1 MAKEERKLSEEE
13 IKNRLQEII
22 DELED
27 EESEADTEKLEEE
40 SRSLTNQLKEM
51 KKMEA
56 RNKLAEDINNGVVE
70 AEKIEVESEEAR
82 KQELAKVEERA
93 NALREKRSIT
103 VSSSNLLTPNHQA
116 KEINDTF
123 TPVSRLIDNADVE
136 NLDGGESYQESY
148 VKTYGTGGQTDEGDN
163 YTSSGTE
170 PTFGYADINKVKVT
184 AYAEI
189 SEEAEKLPAQNY
201 VEKVEKNMTIALK
214 KKMVEYML
222 NGTGNKQFMG
232 IFKNTQEITG
242 VTDVTAS
249 AINNQTLDDII
260 FAYGSDEDT
269 EEDAVLILSK
279 ADLKA
284 FSKVRTNDGK
294 KFYDIDT
301 KNKTIDGI
309 PYIISSQCHPV
320 SATGETA
327 GTYNCM
333 AYGSLKNY
341 KIAIFSDMEVSKS
354 TDYKFKEGMTCYKSS
369 VMAGGNVVKYQGFV
383 RVNKVVA

>member
-1 MAKEERKLSEEE
+1 MTIEE
-13 IKNRLQEII
+13 IKSRLQEIV
-22 DELED
+22 DALED
-27 EESEADTEKLEEE
+27 ENTDADTEALEEE
-40 SRSLTNQLKEM
+40 ARSLQKQLEGM
-51 KKMEA
+51 EKMEA
-56 RNKLAEDINNGVVE
+56 RKKLASNINDGLV
-70 AEKIEVESEEAR
+70 EAR
-82 KQELAKVEERA
+82 KIDAVDPEETRKAELAKVEERA
-93 NALREKRSIT
+93 TALKEKRSIT
-103 VSSSNLLTPNHQA
+103 VSSSNLLTPTHQA

-136 NLDGGESYQESY
+136 NLDGGESYQEAY
-148 VKTYGTGGQTDEGDN
+148 VKTYGTGGQTDEGGN

-222 NGTGNKQFMG
+222 NGTGTKQFMG

-242 VTDVTAS
+242 VTDVTVS

-327 GTYNCM
+327 GTYSCM

-341 KIAIFSDMEVSKS
+341 RIAIFSDMEVSKS

-369 VMAGGNVVKYQGFV
+369 VMAGGNVIKYQGFV
-383 RVNKVVA
+383 RVKKVVA

>member
-70 AEKIEVESEEAR
+70 AEKVEVESEEAR

-123 TPVSRLIDNADVE
+123 TPVSRLIDNADIE

-148 VKTYGTGGQTDEGDN
+148 VKTYGTGDQTDEGSN
-163 YTSSGTE
+163 YAVNGTE

-222 NGTGNKQFMG
+222 NGNGNKQFMG

-242 VTDVTAS
+242 VTDVQAS
-249 AINNQTLDDII
+249 AIDNTTLDDII

-269 EEDAVLILSK
+269 EDDAVLILSK

-284 FSKVRTNDGK
+284 FSKVRTDDGK

-301 KNKTIDGI
+301 KNKTIDGV

-320 SATGETA
+320 SKNDTSSGS
-327 GTYNCM
+327 YSCM

-341 KIAIFSDMEVSKS
+341 RIAIFSDMEVSKS

-383 RVNKVVA
+383 RVIKTVA

>member
-27 EESEADTEKLEEE
+27 EDSEADTEKLEEE

-70 AEKIEVESEEAR
+70 AEKIEVESEETR

-148 VKTYGTGGQTDEGDN
+148 VKTYGTGGQTDEGGN

-260 FAYGSDEDT
+260 EFLT
-269 EEDAVLILSK
+269 
-279 ADLKA
+279 
-284 FSKVRTNDGK
+284 
-294 KFYDIDT
+294 
-301 KNKTIDGI
+301 
-309 PYIISSQCHPV
+309 IISSYFTKC
-320 SATGETA
+320 
-327 GTYNCM
+327 
-333 AYGSLKNY
+333 
-341 KIAIFSDMEVSKS
+341 F
-354 TDYKFKEGMTCYKSS
+354 
-369 VMAGGNVVKYQGFV
+369 
-383 RVNKVVA
+383 

>member
-1 MAKEERKLSEEE
+1 MAKDERKLSEEE
-13 IKNRLQEII
+13 IKNRLQEILV
-22 DELED
+22 ELED

-70 AEKIEVESEEAR
+70 AEKVEVESEEAR

-136 NLDGGESYQESY
+136 NLDGGESYQEAY
-148 VKTYGTGGQTDEGDN
+148 VKTYGTGGQTDEGGN

-341 KIAIFSDMEVSKS
+341 RIAIFSDMEVSKS

>member
-1 MAKEERKLSEEE
+1 MTKEERKLSEEE

-51 KKMEA
+51 KKMKA

-70 AEKIEVESEEAR
+70 AEKVEVESEEAR

-103 VSSSNLLTPNHQA
+103 VSSNNLLTPNHQA

-136 NLDGGESYQESY
+136 NLDGGESYQEAY
-148 VKTYGTGGQTDEGDN
+148 VKTYGTGGQTDEGGN

-320 SATGETA
+320 SATGETV

>member
-1 MAKEERKLSEEE
+1 MTIEE
-13 IKNRLQEII
+13 IKSRLQEIV
-22 DELED
+22 DALED
-27 EESEADTEKLEEE
+27 ENTDADTEALEEE
-40 SRSLTNQLKEM
+40 ARSLQKQLEGM
-51 KKMEA
+51 EKMEA
-56 RNKLAEDINNGVVE
+56 RKKLASNINDVLV
-70 AEKIEVESEEAR
+70 EAR
-82 KQELAKVEERA
+82 KIDAVDPEETRKAELAKVEERA
-93 NALREKRSIT
+93 TALKEKRSIT
-103 VSSSNLLTPNHQA
+103 VSSSNLLTPTHQA

-123 TPVSRLIDNADVE
+123 TPVSRLIDNADGE

-148 VKTYGTGGQTDEGDN
+148 VKTYGTGGQTDEGGN

>member
-1 MAKEERKLSEEE
+1 MTIEE
-13 IKNRLQEII
+13 IKSRLQEIV
-22 DELED
+22 DALED
-27 EESEADTEKLEEE
+27 ENTDADTEALEEE
-40 SRSLTNQLKEM
+40 ARSLQKQLEGM
-51 KKMEA
+51 EKMEA
-56 RNKLAEDINNGVVE
+56 RKKLASNINDGLV
-70 AEKIEVESEEAR
+70 EAR
-82 KQELAKVEERA
+82 KIDAVDPEETRKAELAKVEERA
-93 NALREKRSIT
+93 TALKEKRSIT
-103 VSSSNLLTPNHQA
+103 VSSSNLLTPTHQA

-123 TPVSRLIDNADVE
+123 TPVSRLIDNADIE
-136 NLDGGESYQESY
+136 NLAGGESYQESY
-148 VKTYGTGGQTDEGDN
+148 VKTYGTGGQTDEGGN

>member
-51 KKMEA
+51 KKMKA

-82 KQELAKVEERA
+82 KQELSKIEARA
-93 NALREKRSIT
+93 NALREKRSVT
-103 VSSSNLLTPNHQA
+103 VSSGDLLTPKHQG
-116 KEINDTF
+116 KEINDKF
-123 TPVSRLIDNADVE
+123 NEVSTLIDEVTIDSFN
-136 NLDGGESYQESY
+136 GGESYQEAY
-148 VKTYGTGGQTDEGDN
+148 VKSYGTGGQTDEAGN
-163 YTSSGTE
+163 YTDAE
-170 PTFGYADINKVKVT
+170 PEFGYADINKVKVT

-189 SEEAEKLPAQNY
+189 TEEAEKLPAQDY
-201 VEKVEKNMTIALK
+201 VAKVEDNMKIALK
-214 KKMVEYML
+214 KKMVEYAL
-222 NGTGNKQFMG
+222 NGNGNKSFMG
-232 IFKNTQEITG
+232 IFKNATEITG
-242 VTDVTAS
+242 DTDVTVS
-249 AINNQTLDDII
+249 TIDNETLDDII
-260 FAYGSDEDT
+260 FAYGGSEDV

-279 ADLKA
+279 LDLKA
-284 FSKVRTNDGK
+284 FSKVRTEDGK

-301 KNKTIDGI
+301 KNKTIDKI

-327 GTYNCM
+327 GTYDCM

-341 KIAIFSDMEVSKS
+341 KITIFSDMEIAKS
-354 TDYKFKEGMTCYKSS
+354 TDYKFKQGLTSYKAS
-369 VMAGGNVVKYQGFV
+369 VMAGGNTVKLDGFV
-383 RVNKVVA
+383 RVKKVVA

>member
-1 MAKEERKLSEEE
+1 MTKEERKLSEEE

-22 DELED
+22 GELED

-56 RNKLAEDINNGVVE
+56 RNKLAEDINNGVIE
-70 AEKIEVESEEAR
+70 AEKVEVESEEAR
-82 KQELAKVEERA
+82 KQEVSKIEARA
-93 NALREKRSIT
+93 NALREKRSVT
-103 VSSSNLLTPNHQA
+103 VSSGDLLTPTHQG
-116 KEINDTF
+116 KEINDKF
-123 TPVSRLIDNADVE
+123 NEVSTLIDEVTIDSLN
-136 NLDGGESYQESY
+136 GGESYQEAY
-148 VKTYGTGGQTDEGDN
+148 VKSYGTGGQTDEAGN
-163 YTSSGTE
+163 YTDAE
-170 PTFGYADINKVKVT
+170 PEFGYADINKVKVT

-189 SEEAEKLPAQNY
+189 TEEAEKLPAQDY
-201 VEKVEKNMTIALK
+201 VAKVEDNMKIALK
-214 KKMVEYML
+214 KKMVEYAL
-222 NGTGNKQFMG
+222 NGNGNKSFMG
-232 IFKNTQEITG
+232 IFKNNTEITG
-242 VTDVTAS
+242 DTDVTVS
-249 AINNQTLDDII
+249 TIDNETLDDII
-260 FAYGSDEDT
+260 FAYGGSEDV

-284 FSKVRTNDGK
+284 FSKVRTEDGK

-301 KNKTIDGI
+301 KNKTIDKI

-341 KIAIFSDMEVSKS
+341 KVTIFSDMEIAKS
-354 TDYKFKEGMTCYKSS
+354 TDYKFKQGINSYKAS
-369 VMAGGNVVKYQGFV
+369 VMAGGNTVKLDGFV

>member
-1 MAKEERKLSEEE
+1 MTIEE
-13 IKNRLQEII
+13 IKSRLQEIV
-22 DELED
+22 DALED
-27 EESEADTEKLEEE
+27 ENTDADTEALEEE
-40 SRSLTNQLKEM
+40 ARSLQKQLEGM
-51 KKMEA
+51 EKMEA
-56 RNKLAEDINNGVVE
+56 RKKLASNINDGLV
-70 AEKIEVESEEAR
+70 EAR
-82 KQELAKVEERA
+82 KIDAVDPEETRKAELAKVEERA
-93 NALREKRSIT
+93 TALKEKRSIT

-148 VKTYGTGGQTDEGDN
+148 VKTYGTGGQTDEGGN

-170 PTFGYADINKVKVT
+170 PEFGYADINKVKVT

-383 RVNKVVA
+383 RVKKVVA

>member
-1 MAKEERKLSEEE
+1 MTIEE
-13 IKNRLQEII
+13 IKSRLQEIV
-22 DELED
+22 DALED
-27 EESEADTEKLEEE
+27 ENTDADTEALEEE
-40 SRSLTNQLKEM
+40 ARSLQKQLEGM
-51 KKMEA
+51 EKMEA
-56 RNKLAEDINNGVVE
+56 RKKLASNINDGLV
-70 AEKIEVESEEAR
+70 EAR
-82 KQELAKVEERA
+82 KIDAVDPEETRKAELAKVEERA
-93 NALREKRSIT
+93 TALKEKRSIT
-103 VSSSNLLTPNHQA
+103 VSSSNLLTPTHQA

-136 NLDGGESYQESY
+136 NLDGGESYQEAY
-148 VKTYGTGGQTDEGDN
+148 VKTYGTGGQTDEGGN

-170 PTFGYADINKVKVT
+170 PEFGYADINKVKVT

-222 NGTGNKQFMG
+222 NGTGTKQFMG

-242 VTDVTAS
+242 VTDVTVS

-327 GTYNCM
+327 GTYSCM

-341 KIAIFSDMEVSKS
+341 RIAIFSDMEVSKS

-369 VMAGGNVVKYQGFV
+369 VMAGGNVIKYQGFV
-383 RVNKVVA
+383 RVKKVVA

>member
-1 MAKEERKLSEEE
+1 MTIEE
-13 IKNRLQEII
+13 IKSRLQEIV
-22 DELED
+22 DALED
-27 EESEADTEKLEEE
+27 ENTDADTEALEEE
-40 SRSLTNQLKEM
+40 ARSLQKQLEGM
-51 KKMEA
+51 EKMEA
-56 RNKLAEDINNGVVE
+56 RKKLASNINDGLV
-70 AEKIEVESEEAR
+70 EAR
-82 KQELAKVEERA
+82 KIDAVDPEETRKAELAKVEERA
-93 NALREKRSIT
+93 TALKEKRSIT
-103 VSSSNLLTPNHQA
+103 VSSSNLLTPTHQA

-136 NLDGGESYQESY
+136 NLDGGESYQEAY
-148 VKTYGTGGQTDEGDN
+148 VKTYGTGGQTDEGSN

-222 NGTGNKQFMG
+222 NGTGTKQFMG

-242 VTDVTAS
+242 VTDVTVS

-320 SATGETA
+320 SANDSTA

-341 KIAIFSDMEVSKS
+341 RIAIFSDMEVSKS

-369 VMAGGNVVKYQGFV
+369 VMAGGNVIKYQGFV
-383 RVNKVVA
+383 RVKKTVA

>member
-27 EESEADTEKLEEE
+27 EDSEADTEKLEEE

-70 AEKIEVESEEAR
+70 AEKIEVESEETR

-148 VKTYGTGGQTDEGDN
+148 VKTYGTGGQTDEGGN

-320 SATGETA
+320 SATGETT

>member
-40 SRSLTNQLKEM
+40 SRSLTNRLKEM

-56 RNKLAEDINNGVVE
+56 RNKLAEDINNGVIE
-70 AEKIEVESEEAR
+70 AEKVEVESEEAR
-82 KQELAKVEERA
+82 KQEVSKIEARA
-93 NALREKRSIT
+93 NALREKRSVT
-103 VSSSNLLTPNHQA
+103 VSSGDLLTPTHQG
-116 KEINDTF
+116 KEINDKF
-123 TPVSRLIDNADVE
+123 NEVSTLIDEVTIDSLN
-136 NLDGGESYQESY
+136 GGESYQEAY
-148 VKTYGTGGQTDEGDN
+148 VKSYGTGGQTDEAGN
-163 YTSSGTE
+163 YTDAE
-170 PTFGYADINKVKVT
+170 PEFGYADINKVKVT

-189 SEEAEKLPAQNY
+189 TEEAEKLPAQDY
-201 VEKVEKNMTIALK
+201 VAKVEDNMKIALK
-214 KKMVEYML
+214 KKMVEYAL
-222 NGTGNKQFMG
+222 NGNGNKSFMG
-232 IFKNTQEITG
+232 IFKNNTEITG
-242 VTDVTAS
+242 DTDVTVS
-249 AINNQTLDDII
+249 TIDNETLDDII
-260 FAYGSDEDT
+260 FAYGGSEDV

-284 FSKVRTNDGK
+284 FSKVRTEDGK

-301 KNKTIDGI
+301 KNKTIDKI

-341 KIAIFSDMEVSKS
+341 KVTIFSDMEIAKS
-354 TDYKFKEGMTCYKSS
+354 TDYKFKQGINSYKAS
-369 VMAGGNVVKYQGFV
+369 VMAGGNTVKLDGFV

>member
-56 RNKLAEDINNGVVE
+56 RNKLAKDINNGVIE
-70 AEKIEVESEEAR
+70 AEKVEVESEEAR
-82 KQELAKVEERA
+82 KQEISKIEARA
-93 NALREKRSIT
+93 NALREKRSVT
-103 VSSSNLLTPNHQA
+103 VSSGDLLTPTHQG
-116 KEINDTF
+116 KEINDKF
-123 TPVSRLIDNADVE
+123 NEVSTLIDEVTIDSLN
-136 NLDGGESYQESY
+136 GGESYQEAY
-148 VKTYGTGGQTDEGDN
+148 VKSYGTGGQTDEAGN
-163 YTSSGTE
+163 YTDAE
-170 PTFGYADINKVKVT
+170 PEFGYADINKVKVT

-189 SEEAEKLPAQNY
+189 TEEAEKLPAQDY
-201 VEKVEKNMTIALK
+201 VAKVEDNMKIALK
-214 KKMVEYML
+214 KKMVEYAL
-222 NGTGNKQFMG
+222 NGNGNKSFMG
-232 IFKNTQEITG
+232 IFKNNTEITG
-242 VTDVTAS
+242 DTDVTVS
-249 AINNQTLDDII
+249 TIDNETLDDII
-260 FAYGSDEDT
+260 FAYGGSEDV

-284 FSKVRTNDGK
+284 FSKVRTEDGK

-301 KNKTIDGI
+301 KNKTIDKI

-341 KIAIFSDMEVSKS
+341 KVTIFSDMEIAKS
-354 TDYKFKEGMTCYKSS
+354 TDYKFKQGINSYKAS
-369 VMAGGNVVKYQGFV
+369 VMAGGNTVKLDGFV

>member
-1 MAKEERKLSEEE
+1 MTKEERKLSEEE

-82 KQELAKVEERA
+82 KQEVSKIEARA
-93 NALREKRSIT
+93 NALREKRSVT
-103 VSSSNLLTPNHQA
+103 VSSGDLLTPKHQG
-116 KEINDTF
+116 KEINDKF
-123 TPVSRLIDNADVE
+123 NEVSTLIDEVTIDSLN
-136 NLDGGESYQESY
+136 GGESYQEAY
-148 VKTYGTGGQTDEGDN
+148 VKSYGTGGQTDEAGN
-163 YTSSGTE
+163 YTDAE
-170 PTFGYADINKVKVT
+170 PEFGYADINKVKVT

-189 SEEAEKLPAQNY
+189 TEEAEKLPAQDY
-201 VEKVEKNMTIALK
+201 VAKVEDNMKIALK
-214 KKMVEYML
+214 KKMVEYAL
-222 NGTGNKQFMG
+222 NGTGNKSFMG
-232 IFKNTQEITG
+232 IFKNNTEITG
-242 VTDVTAS
+242 DTDVTVS
-249 AINNQTLDDII
+249 TIDNETLDDII
-260 FAYGSDEDT
+260 FAYGGSEDV

-284 FSKVRTNDGK
+284 FSKVRTDDGK

-301 KNKTIDGI
+301 KNKTIDKI
-309 PYIISSQCHPV
+309 PYIISSQCHSV

-327 GTYNCM
+327 GTYDCM

-341 KIAIFSDMEVSKS
+341 KVTIFSDMEIAKS
-354 TDYKFKEGMTCYKSS
+354 TDYKFKQGITSYKAS
-369 VMAGGNVVKYQGFV
+369 VMAGGNTVKLDGFV
-383 RVNKVVA
+383 RVKKVVA

>member
-1 MAKEERKLSEEE
+1 MTIEE
-13 IKNRLQEII
+13 IKARLQEIV
-22 DELED
+22 DALED
-27 EESEADTEKLEEE
+27 ENAEADTQALEEE
-40 SRSLTNQLKEM
+40 ARSLQKQLEGM
-51 KKMEA
+51 EKMEA
-56 RNKLAEDINNGVVE
+56 RKKLASNINDGLV
-70 AEKIEVESEEAR
+70 EAR
-82 KQELAKVEERA
+82 KIDAVDPEETRKAELAKVEERA

-103 VSSSNLLTPNHQA
+103 VSSSNLLTPKHQA

-123 TPVSRLIDNADVE
+123 TPVSALIDNADIE
-136 NLDGGESYQESY
+136 SLNGGESYQEAY
-148 VKTYGTGGQTDEGDN
+148 VKTYGTGGQTDEGGA

-189 SEEAEKLPAQNY
+189 TEEAEKLPAQDY
-201 VEKVEKNMTIALK
+201 VAKVEKNMTIALK

-222 NGTGNKQFMG
+222 NGTGTKQFKG
-232 IFKNTQEITG
+232 IFKNTTEITG
-242 VTDVTAS
+242 VTDVTVS
-249 AINNQTLDDII
+249 AIDNTTLDEII

-309 PYIISSQCHPV
+309 PYIISSQCHAV
-320 SATGETA
+320 SAKDSA
-327 GTYNCM
+327 GTYSCM

-341 KIAIFSDMEVSKS
+341 RIAIFSDMEVSKS

-369 VMAGGNVVKYQGFV
+369 VMAGGNVIKYQGFV
-383 RVNKVVA
+383 RVKKVVA

>member
-51 KKMEA
+51 KKMKA

-82 KQELAKVEERA
+82 KQELSKIEARA
-93 NALREKRSIT
+93 NALREKRSVT
-103 VSSSNLLTPNHQA
+103 VSSGDLLTPKHQG
-116 KEINDTF
+116 KEINDKF
-123 TPVSRLIDNADVE
+123 NEVSTLIDEVTIDSFN
-136 NLDGGESYQESY
+136 GGESYQEAY
-148 VKTYGTGGQTDEGDN
+148 VKSYGTGGQTDEAGN
-163 YTSSGTE
+163 YTDAE
-170 PTFGYADINKVKVT
+170 PEFGYADINKVKVT

-189 SEEAEKLPAQNY
+189 TEEAEKLPAQDY
-201 VEKVEKNMTIALK
+201 VAKVEDNMKIALK
-214 KKMVEYML
+214 KKMVEYTL
-222 NGTGNKQFMG
+222 NGNGNKSFMG
-232 IFKNTQEITG
+232 IFKNNTEITG
-242 VTDVTAS
+242 DTDVTVS
-249 AINNQTLDDII
+249 TIDNETLDDII
-260 FAYGSDEDT
+260 FAYGGSEDV

-279 ADLKA
+279 LDLKA
-284 FSKVRTNDGK
+284 FSKVRTEDGK

-301 KNKTIDGI
+301 KNKTIDKI

-327 GTYNCM
+327 GTYDCM

-341 KIAIFSDMEVSKS
+341 KITIFSDMEIAKS
-354 TDYKFKEGMTCYKSS
+354 TDYKFKQGLTSYKAS
-369 VMAGGNVVKYQGFV
+369 VMAGGNTVKLDGFV
-383 RVNKVVA
+383 RVKKVVA

>member
-1 MAKEERKLSEEE
+1 MTIEE
-13 IKNRLQEII
+13 IKSRLQEIV
-22 DELED
+22 DALED
-27 EESEADTEKLEEE
+27 ENTDADTEALEEE
-40 SRSLTNQLKEM
+40 ARSLQKQLEGM
-51 KKMEA
+51 EKMEA
-56 RNKLAEDINNGVVE
+56 RKKLASNINDGLV
-70 AEKIEVESEEAR
+70 EAR
-82 KQELAKVEERA
+82 KIDAVDPEETRKAELAKVEERA
-93 NALREKRSIT
+93 TALKEKRSIT
-103 VSSSNLLTPNHQA
+103 VSSSNLLTPTHQA

-136 NLDGGESYQESY
+136 NLDGGESYQEAY
-148 VKTYGTGGQTDEGDN
+148 VKTYGTGGQTDEGGN

-222 NGTGNKQFMG
+222 NGTGTKQFMG

-242 VTDVTAS
+242 VTDVTVS

-320 SATGETA
+320 SANDSTA

-341 KIAIFSDMEVSKS
+341 RIAIFSDMEVSKS

-369 VMAGGNVVKYQGFV
+369 VMAGGNVIKYQGFV
-383 RVNKVVA
+383 RVKKTVA